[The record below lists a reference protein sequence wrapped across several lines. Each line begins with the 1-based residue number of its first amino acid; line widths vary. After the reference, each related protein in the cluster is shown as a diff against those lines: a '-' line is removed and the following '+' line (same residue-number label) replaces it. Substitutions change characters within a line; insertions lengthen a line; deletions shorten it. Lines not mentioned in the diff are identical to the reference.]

1 MRKVVEAKT
10 HKYEQS
16 NLIYT
21 KCVSVLL
28 DPSRVLS
35 HMMSRNLLYSMN
47 MPHVTPSDSQY
58 KSNVA
63 ILSFILFI
71 FVLDNENIVI

>member
-1 MRKVVEAKT
+1 MKRVVEAQT
-10 HKYEQS
+10 HKYEHP

-58 KSNVA
+58 KSYIANF
-63 ILSFILFI
+63 FIHFFYFYLMPI
-71 FVLDNENIVI
+71 KKL